1 MAEEDTRK
9 LLRVFGVTVT
19 NFEDRSAQFL
29 ERAVQLRQAGDAQ
42 EGIGALLK
50 DAADAL
56 MDLQGRWLEITD
68 LITQRQR
75 QLLTELAALAN
86 EWQKQ

>member
-29 ERAVQLRQAGDAQ
+29 ERAMQLRQAGDAQ
-42 EGIGALLK
+42 GIAALLK

-56 MDLQGRWLEITD
+56 MDLQGRWLEVTN

>member
-1 MAEEDTRK
+1 MAAEDTRK

-29 ERAVQLRQAGDAQ
+29 ERAMQLRQARDAQ
-42 EGIGALLK
+42 GIAALLK

-56 MDLQGRWLEITD
+56 MDLQARWMEITD

>member
-19 NFEDRSAQFL
+19 TFEDRSAQLL
-29 ERAVQLRQAGDAQ
+29 ERANQLRQEGDAA
-42 EGIGALLK
+42 GLAALLK
-50 DAADAL
+50 DVADTVV
-56 MDLQGRWLEITD
+56 DLQDRWLEITEH
-68 LITQRQR
+68 ITHRQR

-86 EWQKQ
+86 GWHHP

>member
-1 MAEEDTRK
+1 M
-9 LLRVFGVTVT
+9 TVT

-29 ERAVQLRQAGDAQ
+29 ERAMQLRQARDAQ
-42 EGIGALLK
+42 GIAALLK

-56 MDLQGRWLEITD
+56 MDLQARWMEITD

>member
-1 MAEEDTRK
+1 MAAEDTRK

-19 NFEDRSAQFL
+19 NFEGRSAQFL
-29 ERAVQLRQAGDAQ
+29 ERAMQLRQARDAQ
-42 EGIGALLK
+42 GIAALLK

-56 MDLQGRWLEITD
+56 MDLQARWMEITD

>member
-29 ERAVQLRQAGDAQ
+29 ERAMQLRQARDAQ
-42 EGIGALLK
+42 GIAALLK

-56 MDLQGRWLEITD
+56 MDLQARWMEITD

>member
-29 ERAVQLRQAGDAQ
+29 ERAMQLRQTGDAQ
-42 EGIGALLK
+42 GIAALLK

-56 MDLQGRWLEITD
+56 MDLQGRWLEITN

-86 EWQKQ
+86 KWQKQ

>member
-19 NFEDRSAQFL
+19 NFEDRGAQLL
-29 ERAVQLRQAGDAQ
+29 ERANQLRQEGDTAGMVV
-42 EGIGALLK
+42 LLK
-50 DAADAL
+50 NVADTV
-56 MDLQGRWLEITD
+56 MDLQDRWLEITEH
-68 LITQRQR
+68 ITHRQR

-86 EWQKQ
+86 EWQRP

>member
-19 NFEDRSAQFL
+19 NFEDRSAQLL
-29 ERAVQLRQAGDAQ
+29 ERANQLRQEGDTAGMVV
-42 EGIGALLK
+42 LLK
-50 DAADAL
+50 NVADTV
-56 MDLQGRWLEITD
+56 MDLQDRWLEITEH
-68 LITQRQR
+68 ITHRQR

-86 EWQKQ
+86 EWQRP

>member
-19 NFEDRSAQFL
+19 NFEDRSAHLL
-29 ERAVQLRQAGDAQ
+29 ERANQLRQEGDTAGMMV
-42 EGIGALLK
+42 LLK
-50 DAADAL
+50 NVADTV
-56 MDLQGRWLEITD
+56 MDLQDRWLEITEH
-68 LITQRQR
+68 ITHRQR

-86 EWQKQ
+86 EWQRR